1 MDRGGRAFAR
11 ALRFASVTS
20 WIRSHRLL
28 QSRRKAPND
37 HHRRSNPC
45 LGRKN
50 YVAGKLDELT
60 IQNGKCE
67 QPHPS
72 LNAASVLGA
81 FRSQITE
88 IISDGRIYEIRAPQ
102 QAAELAGR
110 INSVRRRMAMSAQI
124 DQSVR

>member
-1 MDRGGRAFAR
+1 MTF
-11 ALRFASVTS
+11 

-37 HHRRSNPC
+37 HHRRANLC
-45 LGRKN
+45 LDRNN
-50 YVAGKLDELT
+50 YIAGKLDELT
-60 IQNGKCE
+60 IQNGNCE

-72 LNAASVLGA
+72 HNAASVLGA

-88 IISDGRIYEIRAPQ
+88 IVSDGRIYEIGAPH